1 MTKEAAKQAAKKP
14 VKKAAKK
21 EAQKKAQKEAQKEA
35 KTSVP
40 HARPHSREALR
51 DTLRGLAATHQGD
64 DKALRMAVL
73 ETLRAQLIQDRA
85 QARDGLEA
93 KKLKGAKC
101 AELISARMDDM
112 LAALADFVTQDV
124 LYIANPTDA
133 EQVTMVAVGG
143 YGRGRLAPHS
153 DIDLLFLLP
162 YKRNATSESFVEYI
176 LYILW
181 DLGLKV
187 GHATRS
193 ISDCVSQAQADMT
206 VRTAML
212 ESRFLWGSGAVY
224 DSYREAFQTKI
235 MRGSARQFVTAKL
248 AERDERHEKTGR
260 SRYLVEPNLKEGK
273 GGLRDLNTLFWIARY
288 SYQVEALDDLVGLGV
303 LTADELK
310 LFRKC
315 DDFLWHVRCHLHF
328 LTDMAQERLSFDL
341 QKPLA
346 EFFYP
351 AEEAKDAAAMKPVEK
366 FMRRYFL
373 VAKNV
378 GDLTAIFCASLEAA
392 QKKPRA
398 AARLPALFRR
408 QKQVDG
414 FTIGAG
420 RLQMEVEDGFARD
433 PVNLI
438 RVFHLS
444 DSTGLDIHPDTLRAI
459 TQNTHL
465 INAALRD
472 DATAN
477 KLFLDLLTSKR
488 DPERI
493 LRRMN
498 EAGVLGRF
506 IPDFGRIVA
515 LMQFNMYHHYTAD
528 EHLLRALG
536 LLREIESGA
545 VRDEHPLATS
555 LLNNGAV
562 NRRVI
567 YLATLLHDIAKGRPE
582 DHSVAGARIARKLG
596 PRLGFSKAETA
607 LTEWLVQE
615 HLVMSDVAQRRDL
628 SDPRT
633 VEDFAKTVQSMERL
647 NHLFVLTE
655 VDIKA
660 VGPGVFNGWK
670 AQLLRELYG
679 ETASRFNAGTALA
692 ARGERL
698 DGAKTAFAQMLDKD
712 WSIRKTKAYIR
723 RQSDAYWL
731 SFPTEAQLRH
741 ADLITDMEDGGHLLA
756 LEVHDDTL
764 RDCSEITIICQDH
777 AGLFARLAGACAL
790 AGLTILDARITTTHD
805 GLAID
810 ALHVADRDKSGPLA
824 QDKATRLKQT
834 MRDVLAGKV
843 IVPDRLGG
851 APRRAHIEAFDL
863 RPQLRIDNNLAD
875 DASIIEVSG
884 LDRPGLLYALL
895 RALYEL
901 NLSVSAARIATFG
914 ERVVDVFHVTDLAG
928 GQITDAARKKKL
940 RAVLRRVINNPVKA
954 AQPKKQSKK
963 PHRHEAA

>member
-1 MTKEAAKQAAKKP
+1 MAKKATPTARKAKRAPRNSAAKTASDLRARLDDLAKG
-14 VKKAAKK
+14 
-21 EAQKKAQKEAQKEA
+21 
-35 KTSVP
+35 
-40 HARPHSREALR
+40 HL
-51 DTLRGLAATHQGD
+51 GD
-64 DKALRMAVL
+64 EKALRMAAL
-73 ETLRAQLIQDRA
+73 ELLRGQLAEDRA
-85 QARDGLEA
+85 AARAGLEG

-101 AELISARMDDM
+101 AEQISARMDEM
-112 LAALADFVTQDV
+112 LGALADFVSAHV

-133 EQVTMVAVGG
+133 EKVTMVAVGG

-176 LYILW
+176 LYMLW
-181 DLGLKV
+181 DMGLKV

-193 ISDCVSQAQADMT
+193 VNDCVTQATADMT

-212 ESRFLWGSGAVY
+212 ESRFLWGSTPLY
-224 DSYREAFQTKI
+224 DSYREAFQTKVV
-235 MRGSARQFVTAKL
+235 RGTARQFVTAKL
-248 AERDERHEKTGR
+248 AERDDRHTKAGR
-260 SRYLVEPNLKEGK
+260 SRYLVEPNLKESK

-288 SYQVEALDDLVGLGV
+288 SYQVEALDDLVALGV

-328 LTDMAQERLSFDL
+328 LTDMAQERLSFDV

-351 AEEAKDAAAMKPVEK
+351 AAQAKDAAGMKPVEK

-378 GDLTAIFCASLEAA
+378 GDLTAIFCASLEDAH
-392 QKKPRA
+392 KKPRA

-414 FTIGAG
+414 FTIGTS
-420 RLQMEVEDGFARD
+420 RLKMAAADCFSSD

-438 RVFHLS
+438 RVFHLA

-459 TQNTHL
+459 TQHTHL
-465 INAALRD
+465 INAELRAD
-472 DATAN
+472 ETAN
-477 KLFLDLLTSKR
+477 RLFLDLLTSKR

-545 VRDEHPLATS
+545 VEAAHPLATQ
-555 LLNNGAV
+555 LLNSGAV

-615 HLVMSDVAQRRDL
+615 HLVMSDVAQRRDI

-633 VEDFAKTVQSMERL
+633 VEDFATTVQSMERL

-670 AQLLRELYG
+670 AQLLRELYA
-679 ETASRFNAGTALA
+679 ETASRFNAGTALV
-692 ARGERL
+692 ARGQRL
-698 DGAKTAFAQMLDKD
+698 DGAKTAFAEMLKKD
-712 WSIRKTKAYIR
+712 WSTRKVNAYIR

-741 ADLITDMEDGGHLLA
+741 ADMVEEMEASGEASVLA
-756 LEVHDDTL
+756 VHADKL

-790 AGLTILDARITTTHD
+790 AGLTILDARITTAND
-805 GLAID
+805 GMAID
-810 ALHVADRDKSGPLA
+810 ALHVADRDHSGPLEP
-824 QDKATRLKQT
+824 QKAKRLEKT
-834 MRDVLAGKV
+834 MRDVLSGKV
-843 IVPDRLGG
+843 IVPERLEG
-851 APRRAHIEAFDL
+851 APGRAHIEAFDL
-863 RPQLRIDNNLAD
+863 VPHVQISNELAD
-875 DASIIEVSG
+875 NASVVEVSG

-895 RALYEL
+895 RALFDL
-901 NLSVSAARIATFG
+901 NLTVSAARIATFG
-914 ERVVDVFHVTDLAG
+914 ERAVDVFHLTDLSG
-928 GQITDAARKKKL
+928 GKISDAARRRKL
-940 RAVLRRVINNPVKA
+940 RDTLRRAIDNPVKA
-954 AQPKKQSKK
+954 AQPKKPARRGAGKS
-963 PHRHEAA
+963 EAA

>member
-1 MTKEAAKQAAKKP
+1 MANNNS
-14 VKKAAKK
+14 VKNRQWPLA
-21 EAQKKAQKEAQKEA
+21 ERL
-35 KTSVP
+35 S
-40 HARPHSREALR
+40 ALA
-51 DTLRGLAATHQGD
+51 LTHQGN
-64 DKALRMAVL
+64 DKGLRLAVL
-73 ETLRAQLIQDRA
+73 DELRAHMAADRA
-85 QARDGLEA
+85 AAQRGLEE
-93 KKLKGAKC
+93 KRLKGAKC
-101 AELISARMDDM
+101 AETLSAQMDAM
-112 LAALADFVTQDV
+112 LATLADFVSTHV
-124 LYIANPTDA
+124 LFIANPTDA
-133 EQVTMVAVGG
+133 EKVTMVAVGG

-176 LYILW
+176 LYMLW

-187 GHATRS
+187 GHATRTVNE
-193 ISDCVSQAQADMT
+193 CVTQAQADMT

-212 ESRFLWGSGAVY
+212 ESRCLWGSSPLFEAY
-224 DSYREAFQTKI
+224 KEAFQSKVMQGT
-235 MRGSARQFVTAKL
+235 ARQFVTAKL

-303 LTADELK
+303 LTAEELR

-328 LTDMAQERLSFDL
+328 LTNMAQERLSFDV
-341 QKPLA
+341 QKPMA
-346 EFFYP
+346 AFFYP
-351 AEEAKDAAAMKPVEK
+351 SDVPSASGAKKSGMKPVEK

-414 FTIGAG
+414 FTIGVS
-420 RLQMEVEDGFARD
+420 RLKMTRRD
-433 PVNLI
+433 IFTRNAVNLI
-438 RVFHLS
+438 RVFHLA
-444 DSTGLDIHPDTLRAI
+444 DTTGLDIHPDTLRAI
-459 TQNTHL
+459 TQHTHL
-465 INAALRD
+465 IDEALRQNE
-472 DATAN
+472 TAN

-506 IPDFGRIVA
+506 VPDFGRIVA

-536 LLREIESGA
+536 LLREIEKGA
-545 VRDEHPLATS
+545 VSQAHPLATE
-555 LLNNGAV
+555 LLNNGSV

-567 YLATLLHDIAKGRPE
+567 YLATFLHDIAKGRPE
-582 DHSVAGARIARKLG
+582 DHSIAGARIARKLG

-607 LTEWLVQE
+607 LTEWLVRE

-628 SDPRT
+628 SDPHT

-670 AQLLRELYG
+670 AQLLRELYA

-698 DGAKTAFAQMLDKD
+698 DGAKTAFAQLAN
-712 WSIRKTKAYIR
+712 KAWKKNKLNAYMR

-731 SFPTEAQLRH
+731 SFSTEAQVRH
-741 ADLITDMEDGGHLLA
+741 ADMIAAMEEAGEPVA
-756 LEVHDDTL
+756 LEVHGDKL

-790 AGLTILDARITTTHD
+790 AGLTILDARITTTRD

-810 ALHVADRDKSGPLA
+810 ALHVADRGQAGPLSSE
-824 QDKATRLKQT
+824 KASRLIT
-834 MRDVLAGKV
+834 SMRDVLSGRV
-843 IVPDRLGG
+843 IVPDHLDA
-851 APRRAHIEAFDL
+851 APQRAHIEAFDL
-863 RPQLRIDNNLAD
+863 APQVRISNQLAD
-875 DASIIEVSG
+875 NASVIEVSG
-884 LDRPGLLYALL
+884 LDRQGLLYALL
-895 RALYEL
+895 RALFDL

-914 ERVVDVFHVTDLAG
+914 ERVVDVFHVTDLSGA
-928 GQITDAARKKKL
+928 QITEAARQKKL

-954 AQPKKQSKK
+954 AQPKKPTRRSGSDKRGKSK
-963 PHRHEAA
+963 AA

>member
-1 MTKEAAKQAAKKP
+1 
-14 VKKAAKK
+14 
-21 EAQKKAQKEAQKEA
+21 
-35 KTSVP
+35 
-40 HARPHSREALR
+40 
-51 DTLRGLAATHQGD
+51 
-64 DKALRMAVL
+64 
-73 ETLRAQLIQDRA
+73 
-85 QARDGLEA
+85 
-93 KKLKGAKC
+93 
-101 AELISARMDDM
+101 
-112 LAALADFVTQDV
+112 
-124 LYIANPTDA
+124 
-133 EQVTMVAVGG
+133 
-143 YGRGRLAPHS
+143 
-153 DIDLLFLLP
+153 
-162 YKRNATSESFVEYI
+162 
-176 LYILW
+176 
-181 DLGLKV
+181 
-187 GHATRS
+187 
-193 ISDCVSQAQADMT
+193 
-206 VRTAML
+206 
-212 ESRFLWGSGAVY
+212 
-224 DSYREAFQTKI
+224 
-235 MRGSARQFVTAKL
+235 
-248 AERDERHEKTGR
+248 
-260 SRYLVEPNLKEGK
+260 
-273 GGLRDLNTLFWIARY
+273 
-288 SYQVEALDDLVGLGV
+288 
-303 LTADELK
+303 
-310 LFRKC
+310 
-315 DDFLWHVRCHLHF
+315 
-328 LTDMAQERLSFDL
+328 
-341 QKPLA
+341 
-346 EFFYP
+346 
-351 AEEAKDAAAMKPVEK
+351 
-366 FMRRYFL
+366 
-373 VAKNV
+373 
-378 GDLTAIFCASLEAA
+378 
-392 QKKPRA
+392 
-398 AARLPALFRR
+398 
-408 QKQVDG
+408 
-414 FTIGAG
+414 
-420 RLQMEVEDGFARD
+420 
-433 PVNLI
+433 I

-465 INAALRD
+465 INAVLRD

-810 ALHVADRDKSGPLA
+810 ALHVADRDRSGPLA

-843 IVPDRLGG
+843 IVPDRLGA

>member
-1 MTKEAAKQAAKKP
+1 
-14 VKKAAKK
+14 
-21 EAQKKAQKEAQKEA
+21 
-35 KTSVP
+35 
-40 HARPHSREALR
+40 
-51 DTLRGLAATHQGD
+51 
-64 DKALRMAVL
+64 
-73 ETLRAQLIQDRA
+73 
-85 QARDGLEA
+85 
-93 KKLKGAKC
+93 
-101 AELISARMDDM
+101 
-112 LAALADFVTQDV
+112 
-124 LYIANPTDA
+124 
-133 EQVTMVAVGG
+133 
-143 YGRGRLAPHS
+143 
-153 DIDLLFLLP
+153 
-162 YKRNATSESFVEYI
+162 
-176 LYILW
+176 
-181 DLGLKV
+181 
-187 GHATRS
+187 
-193 ISDCVSQAQADMT
+193 
-206 VRTAML
+206 
-212 ESRFLWGSGAVY
+212 
-224 DSYREAFQTKI
+224 
-235 MRGSARQFVTAKL
+235 
-248 AERDERHEKTGR
+248 
-260 SRYLVEPNLKEGK
+260 
-273 GGLRDLNTLFWIARY
+273 
-288 SYQVEALDDLVGLGV
+288 
-303 LTADELK
+303 
-310 LFRKC
+310 
-315 DDFLWHVRCHLHF
+315 
-328 LTDMAQERLSFDL
+328 
-341 QKPLA
+341 
-346 EFFYP
+346 
-351 AEEAKDAAAMKPVEK
+351 
-366 FMRRYFL
+366 
-373 VAKNV
+373 
-378 GDLTAIFCASLEAA
+378 
-392 QKKPRA
+392 
-398 AARLPALFRR
+398 
-408 QKQVDG
+408 
-414 FTIGAG
+414 
-420 RLQMEVEDGFARD
+420 
-433 PVNLI
+433 
-438 RVFHLS
+438 
-444 DSTGLDIHPDTLRAI
+444 
-459 TQNTHL
+459 
-465 INAALRD
+465 
-472 DATAN
+472 
-477 KLFLDLLTSKR
+477 
-488 DPERI
+488 
-493 LRRMN
+493 
-498 EAGVLGRF
+498 
-506 IPDFGRIVA
+506 
-515 LMQFNMYHHYTAD
+515 
-528 EHLLRALG
+528 LLRALG

-555 LLNNGAV
+555 LLNNGSV

-698 DGAKTAFAQMLDKD
+698 DGAKTAFDQMLDKD

-810 ALHVADRDKSGPLA
+810 ALHVADRDRSGPLA

-843 IVPDRLGG
+843 IVPDRLGA

-895 RALYEL
+895 RALYDL

-940 RAVLRRVINNPVKA
+940 RAVLRRVINNPVKS
-954 AQPKKQSKK
+954 AQPKKQSRKQSKK

>member
-1 MTKEAAKQAAKKP
+1 MAKQAAKKSTDKTGQKA
-14 VKKAAKK
+14 VKKSAAR
-21 EAQKKAQKEAQKEA
+21 AAITGPAVRGGQD
-35 KTSVP
+35 S
-40 HARPHSREALR
+40 LR
-51 DTLRGLAATHQGD
+51 DRLQVLARQNQGD
-64 DKALRMAVL
+64 DKALRLAVL
-73 ETLRAQLIQDRA
+73 ETLRAQLAEDRA
-85 QARDGLEA
+85 QARQGLEA

-101 AELISARMDDM
+101 AELISTRMDDM

-133 EQVTMVAVGG
+133 EKVTMVAVGG

-193 ISDCVSQAQADMT
+193 ISDCVNQAQADMT

-212 ESRFLWGSGAVY
+212 ESRFLWGSDGLY
-224 DSYREAFQTKI
+224 ESYRAAFQSKI

-288 SYQVEALDDLVGLGV
+288 SYQVDALDDLVALGV

-414 FTIGAG
+414 FTIGAS
-420 RLQMEVEDGFARD
+420 RLKMEAEDGFVRD

-438 RVFHLS
+438 RVFHLA
-444 DSTGLDIHPDTLRAI
+444 DSTGLDIHPDTLRVI

-465 INAALRD
+465 INAALRA

-545 VRDEHPLATS
+545 VRDEHPLATD
-555 LLNNGAV
+555 LLTNGAI

-596 PRLGFSKAETA
+596 PRLGFTKAETA

-698 DGAKTAFAQMLDKD
+698 DGAKTAFDQMLDKD

-810 ALHVADRDKSGPLA
+810 ALHVADRDRSGPLA

-843 IVPDRLGG
+843 IVPDRLGA

-895 RALYEL
+895 RALYDL

-940 RAVLRRVINNPVKA
+940 RAVLRRVINNPVKS
-954 AQPKKQSKK
+954 AQPKKQSRKQSKK

>member
-1 MTKEAAKQAAKKP
+1 
-14 VKKAAKK
+14 
-21 EAQKKAQKEAQKEA
+21 
-35 KTSVP
+35 
-40 HARPHSREALR
+40 
-51 DTLRGLAATHQGD
+51 
-64 DKALRMAVL
+64 
-73 ETLRAQLIQDRA
+73 
-85 QARDGLEA
+85 
-93 KKLKGAKC
+93 
-101 AELISARMDDM
+101 
-112 LAALADFVTQDV
+112 
-124 LYIANPTDA
+124 
-133 EQVTMVAVGG
+133 
-143 YGRGRLAPHS
+143 
-153 DIDLLFLLP
+153 
-162 YKRNATSESFVEYI
+162 
-176 LYILW
+176 
-181 DLGLKV
+181 
-187 GHATRS
+187 
-193 ISDCVSQAQADMT
+193 
-206 VRTAML
+206 
-212 ESRFLWGSGAVY
+212 
-224 DSYREAFQTKI
+224 
-235 MRGSARQFVTAKL
+235 
-248 AERDERHEKTGR
+248 
-260 SRYLVEPNLKEGK
+260 
-273 GGLRDLNTLFWIARY
+273 
-288 SYQVEALDDLVGLGV
+288 
-303 LTADELK
+303 LK

-465 INAALRD
+465 INVALRD

-555 LLNNGAV
+555 LLNNGSV

-698 DGAKTAFAQMLDKD
+698 DGAKTAFDQMLDKD

-810 ALHVADRDKSGPLA
+810 ALHVADRDRSGPLA

-843 IVPDRLGG
+843 IVPDRLGA

-895 RALYEL
+895 RALYDL

-940 RAVLRRVINNPVKA
+940 RAVLRRVINNPVKS
-954 AQPKKQSKK
+954 AQPKKQSRKQSKK

>member
-1 MTKEAAKQAAKKP
+1 
-14 VKKAAKK
+14 
-21 EAQKKAQKEAQKEA
+21 
-35 KTSVP
+35 
-40 HARPHSREALR
+40 
-51 DTLRGLAATHQGD
+51 
-64 DKALRMAVL
+64 
-73 ETLRAQLIQDRA
+73 
-85 QARDGLEA
+85 
-93 KKLKGAKC
+93 
-101 AELISARMDDM
+101 
-112 LAALADFVTQDV
+112 
-124 LYIANPTDA
+124 
-133 EQVTMVAVGG
+133 
-143 YGRGRLAPHS
+143 
-153 DIDLLFLLP
+153 
-162 YKRNATSESFVEYI
+162 
-176 LYILW
+176 
-181 DLGLKV
+181 
-187 GHATRS
+187 
-193 ISDCVSQAQADMT
+193 
-206 VRTAML
+206 
-212 ESRFLWGSGAVY
+212 
-224 DSYREAFQTKI
+224 

-288 SYQVEALDDLVGLGV
+288 SYRVEALDDLVGLGV

-465 INAALRD
+465 INVALRD

-555 LLNNGAV
+555 LLNNGSV

-698 DGAKTAFAQMLDKD
+698 DGAKTAFDQMLDKD

-810 ALHVADRDKSGPLA
+810 ALHVADRDRSGPLA

-843 IVPDRLGG
+843 IVPDRLGA

-895 RALYEL
+895 RALYDL

-940 RAVLRRVINNPVKA
+940 RAVLRRVINNPVKS
-954 AQPKKQSKK
+954 AQPKKQSRKQSKK

>member
-1 MTKEAAKQAAKKP
+1 MAGMAKQHA
-14 VKKAAKK
+14 VKNRQQPLA
-21 EAQKKAQKEAQKEA
+21 E
-35 KTSVP
+35 
-40 HARPHSREALR
+40 R
-51 DTLRGLAATHQGD
+51 LAALAHAHQGD
-64 DKALRMAVL
+64 EKGLRLAVL
-73 ETLRAQLIQDRA
+73 ETLRAHMAAERA
-85 QARDGLEA
+85 AAQRGLEE
-93 KKLKGAKC
+93 KRLKGAKC
-101 AELISARMDDM
+101 AEMLSAQMDAM
-112 LAALADFVTQDV
+112 LGALADFVSTHV
-124 LYIANPTDA
+124 LFIANPTDA
-133 EQVTMVAVGG
+133 EKVTMVAVGG

-176 LYILW
+176 LYMLW

-193 ISDCVSQAQADMT
+193 VNECVSQAQADMT

-212 ESRFLWGSGAVY
+212 ESRFLWGSTPLF
-224 DSYREAFQTKI
+224 DSYKQAFQSKVMHGT
-235 MRGSARQFVTAKL
+235 ARQFVTAKL

-303 LTADELK
+303 LTADELR

-328 LTDMAQERLSFDL
+328 LTDMAQERLSFDV
-341 QKPLA
+341 QKPMA
-346 EFFYP
+346 AFFYP
-351 AEEAKDAAAMKPVEK
+351 SDAKTASGGKKSGMKPVEK

-408 QKQVDG
+408 QQQVDG
-414 FTIGAG
+414 FTIGVS
-420 RLQMEVEDGFARD
+420 RLTMTRADVFTRN

-438 RVFHLS
+438 RVFHLA

-459 TQNTHL
+459 TQHTHL
-465 INAALRD
+465 VDEALRHD
-472 DATAN
+472 ETAN
-477 KLFLDLLTSKR
+477 KLFLDLLTSRR

-498 EAGVLGRF
+498 EAGILGRF
-506 IPDFGRIVA
+506 VPDFGRIVA

-536 LLREIESGA
+536 LLREIEKGA
-545 VRDEHPLATS
+545 AAEAHPLATE
-555 LLNNGAV
+555 LLNNGAI

-582 DHSVAGARIARKLG
+582 DHSIAGARIARKLS

-607 LTEWLVQE
+607 LTEWLVHE

-670 AQLLRELYG
+670 AQLLRELYA

-698 DGAKTAFAQMLDKD
+698 EGAKTAFAQLLDTD
-712 WSIRKTKAYIR
+712 WHKRKLNAYMR

-731 SFPTEAQLRH
+731 SFPTDAQLRH
-741 ADLITDMEDGGHLLA
+741 ADMIAAMEAAGEPMA
-756 LEVHDDTL
+756 LEVHSDKL

-790 AGLTILDARITTTHD
+790 AGLTILDARITTTRD

-810 ALHVADRDKSGPLA
+810 ALHVADRAKPGPLSA
-824 QDKATRLKQT
+824 TKAERLMAT
-834 MRDVLAGKV
+834 MRDVLSGKV
-843 IVPDRLGG
+843 IVPDGLEA
-851 APRRAHIEAFDL
+851 APRRAQIEAFDL
-863 RPQLRIDNNLAD
+863 SPQVRISNKLAD
-875 DASIIEVSG
+875 NASVIEVSG

-895 RALYEL
+895 RALFEL
-901 NLSVSAARIATFG
+901 NLTVSAARIATFG
-914 ERVVDVFHVTDLAG
+914 ERAVDVFHITDLSGAK
-928 GQITDAARKKKL
+928 ITEAARQKKL
-940 RAVLRRVINNPVKA
+940 RAVLRRVIDNPVKA
-954 AQPKKQSKK
+954 AQPKKPLKKSTRRRGGKSK
-963 PHRHEAA
+963 AA

>member
-1 MTKEAAKQAAKKP
+1 MARMAKQAAKKSTDKTGQKA
-14 VKKAAKK
+14 VKKSAAR
-21 EAQKKAQKEAQKEA
+21 AAITGPAVRGGQD
-35 KTSVP
+35 S
-40 HARPHSREALR
+40 LR
-51 DTLRGLAATHQGD
+51 DRLQVLARQNQGD
-64 DKALRMAVL
+64 DKALRLAVL
-73 ETLRAQLIQDRA
+73 ETLRAQLAEDRA
-85 QARDGLEA
+85 QARQGLEA

-101 AELISARMDDM
+101 AELISTRMDDM

-133 EQVTMVAVGG
+133 EKVTMVAVGG

-193 ISDCVSQAQADMT
+193 ISDCVNQAQADMT

-212 ESRFLWGSGAVY
+212 ESRFLWGSDGLY
-224 DSYREAFQTKI
+224 ESYRTAFQSKI

-288 SYQVEALDDLVGLGV
+288 SYQVDALDDLVALGV

-414 FTIGAG
+414 FTIGAS
-420 RLQMEVEDGFARD
+420 RLKMEAEDGFVRD

-438 RVFHLS
+438 RVFHLA
-444 DSTGLDIHPDTLRAI
+444 DSTGLDIHPDTLRVI
-459 TQNTHL
+459 TQNTDL
-465 INAALRD
+465 INAALRA

-545 VRDEHPLATS
+545 VRDEHPLATD
-555 LLNNGAV
+555 LLTNGAI

-596 PRLGFSKAETA
+596 PRLGFTKAETA

-698 DGAKTAFAQMLDKD
+698 DGAKTAFAQMLDKGWD
-712 WSIRKTKAYIR
+712 MRKTKAYIR

-731 SFPTEAQLRH
+731 NFPTEAQLRH
-741 ADLITDMEDGGHLLA
+741 ASLITTMEAEGQPMA
-756 LEVHDDTL
+756 LEVHDDVL

-790 AGLTILDARITTTHD
+790 AGLTILDARITTTND

-810 ALHVADRDKSGPLA
+810 ALHVADRDGGGPLA
-824 QDKATRLKQT
+824 QDKAKRLQKT
-834 MRDVLAGKV
+834 MRDVLSGQV
-843 IVPDRLGG
+843 IVPDRLEG

-875 DASIIEVSG
+875 DASIVEVSG

-940 RAVLRRVINNPVKA
+940 RATMRRVIDNPVKA
-954 AQPKKQSKK
+954 AQPKKPS
-963 PHRHEAA
+963 RRNEAA

>member
-1 MTKEAAKQAAKKP
+1 M
-14 VKKAAKK
+14 
-21 EAQKKAQKEAQKEA
+21 
-35 KTSVP
+35 
-40 HARPHSREALR
+40 
-51 DTLRGLAATHQGD
+51 
-64 DKALRMAVL
+64 
-73 ETLRAQLIQDRA
+73 
-85 QARDGLEA
+85 
-93 KKLKGAKC
+93 
-101 AELISARMDDM
+101 
-112 LAALADFVTQDV
+112 
-124 LYIANPTDA
+124 
-133 EQVTMVAVGG
+133 
-143 YGRGRLAPHS
+143 
-153 DIDLLFLLP
+153 
-162 YKRNATSESFVEYI
+162 
-176 LYILW
+176 
-181 DLGLKV
+181 
-187 GHATRS
+187 
-193 ISDCVSQAQADMT
+193 
-206 VRTAML
+206 
-212 ESRFLWGSGAVY
+212 
-224 DSYREAFQTKI
+224 
-235 MRGSARQFVTAKL
+235 
-248 AERDERHEKTGR
+248 
-260 SRYLVEPNLKEGK
+260 KEGK

-459 TQNTHL
+459 THNTYL

-692 ARGERL
+692 ERGERL

-810 ALHVADRDKSGPLA
+810 ALHVADRDRSGPLA

-895 RALYEL
+895 RALYDL

-963 PHRHEAA
+963 QSKKPHRHEAA

>member
-1 MTKEAAKQAAKKP
+1 MAKDNPAKNP
-14 VKKAAKK
+14 QP
-21 EAQKKAQKEAQKEA
+21 E
-35 KTSVP
+35 
-40 HARPHSREALR
+40 
-51 DTLRGLAATHQGD
+51 LAAQLSALARDHQGD
-64 DKALRMAVL
+64 DRGLRLAVLDCLRAHMANERMA
-73 ETLRAQLIQDRA
+73 
-85 QARDGLEA
+85 ARQGLEE
-93 KKLKGAKC
+93 KRLKGAKC
-101 AELISARMDDM
+101 AEILSTQMDAM
-112 LAALADFVTQDV
+112 LAALADFVSAHV
-124 LYIANPTDA
+124 LFIANPTDA
-133 EQVTMVAVGG
+133 EKVTMVAVGG

-193 ISDCVSQAQADMT
+193 VNECVVQAQGDMT

-212 ESRFLWGSGAVY
+212 ESRFLWGSTPLY
-224 DSYREAFQTKI
+224 DSYREAFQSKVVHGT
-235 MRGSARQFVTAKL
+235 AREFVTAKL

-288 SYQVEALDDLVGLGV
+288 SYHVEALDDLVGLGV
-303 LTADELK
+303 LTAEELR
-310 LFRKC
+310 LFKKC

-328 LTDMAQERLSFDL
+328 LTDMAQERLSFDV
-341 QKPLA
+341 QKPMA
-346 EFFYP
+346 AFFYP
-351 AEEAKDAAAMKPVEK
+351 SDQANTKNGKKSGMKPVEK

-392 QKKPRA
+392 HKKPRA

-414 FTIGAG
+414 FTIGTS
-420 RLQMEVEDGFARD
+420 RLKMARHDMFARN

-438 RVFHLS
+438 RVFHLA

-459 TQNTHL
+459 TQHTHL
-465 INAALRD
+465 IDEALRHNE
-472 DATAN
+472 TAN

-506 IPDFGRIVA
+506 VPDFGRIVA

-545 VRDEHPLATS
+545 VAQAHPLATE
-555 LLNNGAV
+555 LLRNGSV

-607 LTEWLVQE
+607 LTEWLVRE

-670 AQLLRELYG
+670 AQLLRELYA
-679 ETASRFNAGTALA
+679 ETASHFNAGTALA

-698 DGAKTAFAQMLDKD
+698 DGAKTAFAQLADKSWNKRKLD
-712 WSIRKTKAYIR
+712 AYIR

-731 SFPTEAQLRH
+731 SFPTAAQLRH
-741 ADLITDMEDGGHLLA
+741 ADMIAAMEAAGEPMA
-756 LEVHDDTL
+756 LEVHGDKL

-790 AGLTILDARITTTHD
+790 AGLTILDARITTTRD

-810 ALHVADRDKSGPLA
+810 ALHVGDRGQPGPLSSE
-824 QDKATRLKQT
+824 KAKRLMAT
-834 MRDVLAGKV
+834 MGDVLSGQV
-843 IVPDRLGG
+843 IVPERLEG

-863 RPQLRIDNNLAD
+863 SPQVRISNQLAD
-875 DASIIEVSG
+875 NASVIEVSG

-895 RALYEL
+895 RALFEL

-914 ERVVDVFHVTDLAG
+914 ERVVDVFHITDLSGA
-928 GQITDAARKKKL
+928 QITDKARQKKL
-940 RAVLRRVINNPVKA
+940 RAVLRRVIDNPVKA
-954 AQPKKQSKK
+954 AQPKKPTQQRGPHKRGKSK
-963 PHRHEAA
+963 AA

>member
-1 MTKEAAKQAAKKP
+1 MAAKKP
-14 VKKAAKK
+14 LKSAPKKASVQASQ
-21 EAQKKAQKEAQKEA
+21 EASRITAL
-35 KTSVP
+35 
-40 HARPHSREALR
+40 HARLRAEA
-51 DTLRGLAATHQGD
+51 AAHKGD
-64 DKALRMAVL
+64 DKAVRMAVL
-73 ETLRAQLIQDRA
+73 EILRTQLSEDRA
-85 QARDGLEA
+85 QARAGLEA

-101 AELISARMDDM
+101 AELISQRMDEM

-124 LYIANPTDA
+124 LYISNPTDA
-133 EQVTMVAVGG
+133 EKVTMVAVGG

-153 DIDLLFLLP
+153 DIDLLFILP

-193 ISDCVSQAQADMT
+193 INECVSQAQADMT

-212 ESRFLWGSGAVY
+212 ESRFLWGSAALY
-224 DSYREAFQTKI
+224 ENYRAAFYSKI
-235 MRGSARQFVTAKL
+235 MQGSPRQFVTAKL

-288 SYQVEALDDLVGLGV
+288 SYQIEALDDLVGLGV

-328 LTDMAQERLSFDL
+328 LTDMAQERLSFDV

-351 AEEAKDAAAMKPVEK
+351 AEEAKNAAAMKPVEK

-414 FTIGAG
+414 FTIGES
-420 RLQMEVEDGFARD
+420 RLRLAQEDGFVND

-438 RVFHLS
+438 RIFHLA
-444 DSTGLDIHPDTLRAI
+444 DATGLDIHPDTLRAI
-459 TQNTHL
+459 TQHRHL
-465 INAALRD
+465 VNAALREN
-472 DATAN
+472 ATAN

-545 VRDEHPLATS
+545 VAQEHPLATS
-555 LLNNGAV
+555 LLRDGAI

-596 PRLGFSKAETA
+596 PRLGFSKSETA

-698 DGAKTAFAQMLDKD
+698 DGAKMAFAELLDKD
-712 WSIRKTKAYIR
+712 WSRRKTNGYIA

-731 SFPTEAQLRH
+731 SFPTQAQLRH
-741 ADLITDMEDGGHLLA
+741 ADLIVKMEAAGDALA
-756 LEVHDDTL
+756 LDVHEDAL

-810 ALHVADRDKSGPLA
+810 ALHVADRDASGPLA
-824 QDKATRLKQT
+824 DGKAERLKKT
-834 MRDVLAGKV
+834 LRDVLSGDV
-843 IVPDRLGG
+843 IVPERLGT

-863 RPQLRIDNNLAD
+863 SPHVRIDNDLAD

-895 RALYEL
+895 RALYDL

-928 GQITDAARKKKL
+928 GQIIDTARKKKL
-940 RAVLRRVINNPVKA
+940 RATLRRVINNPVRA
-954 AQPKKQSKK
+954 AQPKKPSRKNAADGSK
-963 PHRHEAA
+963 AA